1 MNLENAKVTKI
12 GLGEE
17 SSKIG
22 WGVYENAKV
31 TKLENAKVTKI
42 VQGGGGYEN
51 AKVIELETAKV
62 TKQENTKL
70 TEIDGGFMKMQKLQ
84 NWKMQKLLNRVG
96 GLLKCK
102 SYEFG
107 KCKSYEIGLGV
118 Y

>member
-42 VQGGGGYEN
+42 AQGGGS
-51 AKVIELETAKV
+51 
-62 TKQENTKL
+62 
-70 TEIDGGFMKMQKLQ
+70 MKMQKL
-84 NWKMQKLLNRVG
+84 
-96 GLLKCK
+96 
-102 SYEFG
+102 
-107 KCKSYEIGLGV
+107 
-118 Y
+118 